1 MGAAEDEIDSLL
13 EEGIRN
19 SSIPSSRAKKQANRH
34 SHDKN
39 IEVQGDS

>member
-19 SSIPSSRAKKQANRH
+19 SSIPSSRTKKHAKRH
-34 SHDKN
+34 SNDKN
-39 IEVQGDS
+39 IEVQNDS